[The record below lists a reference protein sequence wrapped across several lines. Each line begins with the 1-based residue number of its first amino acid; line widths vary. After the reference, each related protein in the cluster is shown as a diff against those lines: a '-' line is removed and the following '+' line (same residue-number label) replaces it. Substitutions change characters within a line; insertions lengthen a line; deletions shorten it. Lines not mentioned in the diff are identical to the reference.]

1 MNTMF
6 TFLGEVKAEL
16 DKVSWPQSS
25 SVVRLT
31 ITVIVI
37 SLAIGFY
44 LGGLDYVF
52 TTLLGLL
59 VS

>member
-1 MNTMF
+1 MF
-6 TFLGEVKAEL
+6 TFFGEVKAEL
-16 DKVSWPQSS
+16 DKVNWPQSS

-44 LGGLDYVF
+44 LGGFEYVF